1 MRSRRMEEL
10 EFQEADV
17 LWPWPDTPSPEEDSS
32 YDLLL
37 LLASSSAPEPYEY
50 DAAVTDF
57 SCEPFSEPAASCSAS
72 STTSSEPAPPLSSD
86 WSDGSGG
93 GSFLSAAGLELGD
106 ATEEF
111 LEADVLWPDDAA
123 AANDGAAEFLWRR
136 RRRIEEAAAS
146 AAAAVFCGKREGRGG
161 PLKASSPIDI
171 PMATRGAA
179 AARRRW

>member
-37 LLASSSAPEPYEY
+37 LLASSSAPELYEY
-50 DAAVTDF
+50 DAAVVTDF

-86 WSDGSGG
+86 WSDGGG

>member
-37 LLASSSAPEPYEY
+37 LLASSSAPELYEY
-50 DAAVTDF
+50 DAAVVTDF

-86 WSDGSGG
+86 WSDDGGG

-123 AANDGAAEFLWRR
+123 ANDGAAEFLWRR
-136 RRRIEEAAAS
+136 RRRIEE
-146 AAAAVFCGKREGRGG
+146 AAVFCGKREGRGG

-171 PMATRGAA
+171 PMATRGSSA
-179 AARRRW
+179 AARRRRS